1 MTIIRRF
8 ECALAATKDKVL
20 ALYDK
25 NPNYPPKALC
35 KAAGFQFYNTSRFT
49 LGELCNDP
57 DHLAPDFISYIEGFF
72 SNVQEILLS
81 EARGLDFG
89 KQITK
94 MDKNNCLLAVV
105 KAFSELD
112 LDPQTIDN
120 VKMGYTF
127 EDLIRRFSEN
137 AEAGDH
143 YTGRDIIKMM
153 VNILL
158 SEGCDDIF
166 DDGKIKATNFVQEK
180 TKEYKVSDLTA
191 QPVVKLPTADTVS
204 LAPAKE
210 ERLSQIIAEINSR
223 TGKNYDNNV
232 AVKAMLQIKDIMM
245 KSDKLKTS
253 AKNNSEKDFEFA
265 YFNNI
270 DDALI
275 EGLDQNQDFFTLLL
289 DNEELK
295 KEVLGIFADEIYQ
308 HLRQE

>member
-1 MTIIRRF
+1 MIDAMWDDSPVDVSKETSMIWSIANKLRGTYQSDKYKEVIIPMTI
-8 ECALAATKDKVL
+8 
-20 ALYDK
+20 
-25 NPNYPPKALC
+25 
-35 KAAGFQFYNTSRFT
+35 
-49 LGELCNDP
+49 
-57 DHLAPDFISYIEGFF
+57 
-72 SNVQEILLS
+72 
-81 EARGLDFG
+81 
-89 KQITK
+89 
-94 MDKNNCLLAVV
+94 
-105 KAFSELD
+105 
-112 LDPQTIDN
+112 
-120 VKMGYTF
+120 
-127 EDLIRRFSEN
+127 IRRFSEN

-143 YTGRDIIKMM
+143 YTGRDIIKLM

-180 TKEYKVSDLTA
+180 TKEYKVSNLTA

-204 LAPAKE
+204 LASAKE

>member
-1 MTIIRRF
+1 MTI
-8 ECALAATKDKVL
+8 
-20 ALYDK
+20 
-25 NPNYPPKALC
+25 
-35 KAAGFQFYNTSRFT
+35 
-49 LGELCNDP
+49 
-57 DHLAPDFISYIEGFF
+57 
-72 SNVQEILLS
+72 
-81 EARGLDFG
+81 
-89 KQITK
+89 
-94 MDKNNCLLAVV
+94 
-105 KAFSELD
+105 
-112 LDPQTIDN
+112 
-120 VKMGYTF
+120 
-127 EDLIRRFSEN
+127 IRRFSEN

-143 YTGRDIIKMM
+143 YTGRDIIKLM

-253 AKNNSEKDFEFA
+253 AKNNSEQDFEFA

-275 EGLDQNQDFFTLLL
+275 EGLDQNQDFFILLL